1 MIDLAHMDRSNE
13 AGHDGTVRYCK
24 SLTGMWIFE
33 ECHRQDAALR
43 TMSYPQILQLAVQAE
58 PLRTLTLRER
68 EVFDLYIGGKNSK
81 EIMAL
86 LGIGANGL
94 KFHNRNIY
102 SKLGI
107 SSKKEL
113 LRYAAVLASEKET
126 ALSSDRKT
134 ESPYP

>member
-1 MIDLAHMDRSNE
+1 
-13 AGHDGTVRYCK
+13 
-24 SLTGMWIFE
+24 
-33 ECHRQDAALR
+33 
-43 TMSYPQILQLAVQAE
+43 
-58 PLRTLTLRER
+58 
-68 EVFDLYIGGKNSK
+68 
-81 EIMAL
+81 MAL

-113 LRYAAVLASEKET
+113 LRYAAVLVSEKET
-126 ALSSDRKT
+126 ALSSDRQT